1 MDMKLLLIG
10 SRSIETFDLSDYVP
24 NDTELIITGGA
35 SGMDS
40 IAEKFADQHKISK
53 LVLRPQYHIYK
64 KMAPLKRNEKM
75 VDLADEILVIW
86 DGKSKGTEY
95 TIKYAQKRNKII
107 TLIKFDETK

>member
-1 MDMKLLLIG
+1 MKLLIIG
-10 SRSIETFDLSDYVP
+10 SRSIETFDLSDYVTK
-24 NDTELIITGGA
+24 DTELIITGGA

-40 IAEKFADQHKISK
+40 LAEKFADQHKISK

-64 KMAPLKRNEKM
+64 KAAPLKRNEKM

-95 TIKYAQKRNKII
+95 TIKYAQKRNKI
-107 TLIKFDETK
+107 T